1 MVVLANAR
9 VFPYDQYVGADTG
22 NIKIPGQA
30 QSLRHADL
38 FILDVENAGV
48 LYIWVKKSPS
58 FFSVCSVISF
68 VVNPDTFICPI

>member
-48 LYIWVKKSPS
+48 LYIPQHGDFEVLDANIDDRIGKK
-58 FFSVCSVISF
+58 VL
-68 VVNPDTFICPI
+68 